1 MSFPR
6 KVLININSEEINIMY
21 LFKYIISIIINTCL
35 VIGNVFCLGLKII
48 SFVFLTLI
56 DSLLAFSQVETLLSW
71 SLRWE
76 VSTSRSLCSKNI
88 LVSSANN
95 INSSSLELEQAGR
108 SLI

>member
-6 KVLININSEEINIMY
+6 KVLININSEELNIMY

-48 SFVFLTLI
+48 SFVFLTLM
-56 DSLLAFSQVETLLSW
+56 DNLLAFSQVETLWSW

-76 VSTSRSLCSKNI
+76 VFEFIRARTGREI
-88 LVSSANN
+88 IDVNN
-95 INSSSLELEQAGR
+95 KKEGA
-108 SLI
+108 

>member
-1 MSFPR
+1 
-6 KVLININSEEINIMY
+6 MY

-35 VIGNVFCLGLKII
+35 VIGSVFCLGLKII

-56 DSLLAFSQVETLLSW
+56 DNLLASSQVETLWSW

-76 VSTSRSLCSKNI
+76 VSISRSLYSKNI

>member
-1 MSFPR
+1 MSFPV
-6 KVLININSEEINIMY
+6 KVLININSEKLSILY
-21 LFKYIISIIINTCL
+21 LFKYIVAKIICL
-35 VIGNVFCLGLKII
+35 VIGNAFWLGLKII
-48 SFVFLTLI
+48 SLVFLTLI

-95 INSSSLELEQAGR
+95 INSSSLEQAER

>member
-6 KVLININSEEINIMY
+6 KVLININSEELNIMY

-56 DSLLAFSQVETLLSW
+56 DNLLAFSQVETLWSW
-71 SLRWE
+71 SLRF
-76 VSTSRSLCSKNI
+76 SKNI